1 MLNKIHTAVI
11 VICCFCI
18 LPQFSSSQTISELVQ
33 EGMTYYHDGEYDE
46 ALDLFNYAL
55 RIKAL
60 IQRDIPIV
68 SISEEYD
75 VVVSSGYYVG
85 VSRKQYVGVS
95 PVEHV
100 IIHKR
105 EFTGISSKYYVSDP
119 MYFQEPN
126 LAVIYNY
133 RARTYLKMGM
143 TGKAFDD
150 FDKVLILDPL
160 LSEIYF
166 IKAITYQ
173 DPQKDDV
180 CAELKRAMELGYI
193 SGEIYYFKLCNNQ

>member
-1 MLNKIHTAVI
+1 MLSKIHTAVF

-55 RIKAL
+55 RIKSL
-60 IQRDIPIV
+60 IQRDMPIV

-75 VVVSSGYYVG
+75 AVVSSGYYAG

-143 TGKAFDD
+143 TGNAFDD
-150 FDKVLILDPL
+150 FDKILILDPL

-166 IKAITYQ
+166 IKAVAYQ
-173 DPQKDDV
+173 NAQEDDV
-180 CAELKRAMELGYI
+180 CREIKSAMEMGHI
-193 SGEIYYFKLCNNQ
+193 SADIYYNMLCNY